1 MIYSYSSIIRTQA
14 KDMGITL
21 EALLRVPSV
30 TASTTMRSAL
40 DFKCG
45 PRSHF
50 FFPLR
55 GKYHAHQ
62 SLSEL
67 MHIDVSNGFAP
78 LVWVSE
84 LIHTFFREHQQR
96 PPPAN
101 PLPDHCPL
109 HHLFKHISILL
120 LSDLWNVKFMA
131 WNAGT
136 FFHAWV
142 GIPNYLLLQ
151 VIDNVNLSS

>member
-30 TASTTMRSAL
+30 IASTTMRSTYFPNAL

-55 GKYHAHQ
+55 GKYHAYQ

-67 MHIDVSNGFAP
+67 MYQMDC
-78 LVWVSE
+78 
-84 LIHTFFREHQQR
+84 TFSVVIRTY
-96 PPPAN
+96 P
-101 PLPDHCPL
+101 
-109 HHLFKHISILL
+109 
-120 LSDLWNVKFMA
+120 
-131 WNAGT
+131 
-136 FFHAWV
+136 
-142 GIPNYLLLQ
+142 YLLPGTPAATAT
-151 VIDNVNLSS
+151 S